1 MREIK
6 FRVWDKINKIMVT
19 NENYLEYLDNKDLID
34 KNYDYT
40 SDEWYPFY
48 YIMLPLKYLQD
59 FFKEDTYIIEQYT
72 GIKDKNGVEIY
83 EGDIIQHYA
92 FEKGNTSSI
101 EFDKYEGWIGH
112 GCPSEWRNCEVVG
125 NIHQIKEE
133 KK

>member
-6 FRVWDKINKIMVT
+6 FRVWVNKR
-19 NENYLEYLDNKDLID
+19 K
-34 KNYDYT
+34 
-40 SDEWYPFY
+40 
-48 YIMLPLKYLQD
+48 KYLQKD
-59 FFKEDTYIIEQYT
+59 ESYVLPVINQGKLLVGIDYNNKMFMGDVLEQYT

-112 GCPSEWRNCEVVG
+112 GCPSEWRDCEVVG